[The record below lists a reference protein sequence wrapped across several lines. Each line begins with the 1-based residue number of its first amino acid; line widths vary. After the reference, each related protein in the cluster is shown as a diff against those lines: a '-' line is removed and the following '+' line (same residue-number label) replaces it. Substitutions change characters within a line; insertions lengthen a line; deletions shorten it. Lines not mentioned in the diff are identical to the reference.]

1 MSPFDPMRTLAICSL
16 KRMRARRLG
25 IIARSVTEA
34 LLCSRRYAPDVCGIF
49 GTAGDPDRVA
59 GISEARALWALRHRG
74 PDGEGTHRSTSAGGE
89 TACLLV
95 HARLAILDLSEAGRQ
110 PMSTPDG
117 RYTMTFNGE
126 VYNFA
131 DVRRDLEAEGERFT
145 STGDTEVLLRAYAR
159 WGAACV
165 PRFRGMFAL
174 AIWDEIEGTLFLARD
189 RLGIKPL
196 YYRVTHEGI
205 AIASEVRALLATGT
219 AERRLSAEGLR
230 RYLETGSVQ
239 DPDTLV
245 EGVFN
250 LLPGHTLTWTRGDV
264 RTEKYWSIPPP
275 SRVLVTDPREAAQ
288 LLGQELET
296 AVRLRLISDVP
307 VGVFLSGG
315 YDSSAIALLAARAAS
330 GPLMT
335 FNVAFDEA
343 SLDESRFARQ
353 VAEKL
358 GARHEEIRLSSADV
372 LLAIEPALAAQD
384 QPSADGINTW
394 VVSRAVRNSGLKVA
408 LSGLGGDE
416 VFAGYRNFRSFGR
429 VLAGGR
435 GARAVPAVLRAQA
448 QKRLSGFGVPTR
460 VRKAL
465 LLASAGG
472 DPERS
477 YAALRGM
484 FSPAEVDRLM
494 RGGLRQQ
501 SRPANPK
508 PETEDSVNL
517 YSRMELEGYLR
528 NTLLRDADQ
537 MSMAHALEVRVP
549 LIDHALVETAF
560 RVSGTAKI
568 AQGRQ
573 KPLLVDGVPGLA
585 DLVAGRPKM
594 RFVLPFESWFRGPL
608 KAFVEDLLGN
618 GTLASVLGGTVVEE
632 VREGFFGRGSAF
644 VSYSR
649 VATLVSLS
657 AWLRRFGQS

>member
-1 MSPFDPMRTLAICSL
+1 M
-16 KRMRARRLG
+16 
-25 IIARSVTEA
+25 
-34 LLCSRRYAPDVCGIF
+34 CGIF
-49 GTAGDPDRVA
+49 GAAGRSGWTS
-59 GISEARALWALRHRG
+59 GIDETRALAALRHRG
-74 PDGEGTHRSTSAGGE
+74 PDGEGTYRGRAAGSGDTS
-89 TACLLV
+89 CLLV

-131 DVRRDLEAEGERFT
+131 EVRRELEAAGERFT

-159 WGAACV
+159 WGAACI

-196 YYRVTHEGI
+196 YHRVTHEGI
-205 AIASEVRALLATGT
+205 AFASEVRALLASGT
-219 AERRLSAEGLR
+219 AERKLSTEGLR
-230 RYLETGSVQ
+230 GYLETGSVQ

-250 LLPGHTLTWTRGDV
+250 LLPGHHLTWTKSGV
-264 RTEKYWSIPPP
+264 RAEKYWSIPPP
-275 SRVLVTDPREAAQ
+275 SRDLVTDPREAAQ
-288 LLGQELET
+288 LMGQELET

-335 FNVAFDEA
+335 FNVAFDVA

-372 LLAIEPALAAQD
+372 LPAIEPALAAQD

-394 VVSRAVRNSGLKVA
+394 VVSRAVRQTGLKVA

-416 VFAGYRNFRSFGR
+416 VYAGYRNFRSFGR

-435 GARAVPAVLRAQA
+435 GARAVPSVLRAQA
-448 QKRLSGFGVPTR
+448 EKRLSGFGVPTR

-472 DPERS
+472 DPQRS
-477 YAALRGM
+477 YGALRGM

-494 RGGLRQQ
+494 RGGLGEERRLGNP
-501 SRPANPK
+501 RP
-508 PETEDSVNL
+508 EIEDAVNL

-560 RVSGTAKI
+560 RVSGMAKI
-568 AQGRQ
+568 APGRQ

-594 RFVLPFESWFRGPL
+594 GFVLPFESWFRGPL
-608 KAFVEDLLGN
+608 RPFIENQIECPALSEALDI
-618 GTLASVLGGTVVEE
+618 AA
-632 VREGFFGRGSAF
+632 VREVLRGFDRGSTY

-649 VATLVSLS
+649 ICTLVSLAS
-657 AWLRRFGQS
+657 WLPVLHSP